1 MTEGKHRRPG
11 WRMAILT
18 TPPADIH
25 APTAAEIAAAQDIT
39 PYLIQA
45 EPPWPVVG
53 ECHSDH
59 RPDHSCRQCDGSH
72 DHEWIAWRDPVGP
85 VLGLTGPGLPVRCK
99 TCGARKCDR
108 SDCLL
113 RRHHRGPHEL
123 Y

>member
-1 MTEGKHRRPG
+1 MTDKPKHRRQP
-11 WRMAILT
+11 WALRIVY
-18 TPPADIH
+18 PAVPT
-25 APTAAEIAAAQDIT
+25 APTRAELDAGIDLT
-39 PYLIQA
+39 PMLVNA

-59 RPDHSCRQCDGSH
+59 LPEHSCRQCDGSH
-72 DHEWIAWRDPVGP
+72 DHDWVAWREPLG
-85 VLGLTGPGLPVRCK
+85 GLTGPGVPVRCR

-108 SDCLL
+108 PDCLL